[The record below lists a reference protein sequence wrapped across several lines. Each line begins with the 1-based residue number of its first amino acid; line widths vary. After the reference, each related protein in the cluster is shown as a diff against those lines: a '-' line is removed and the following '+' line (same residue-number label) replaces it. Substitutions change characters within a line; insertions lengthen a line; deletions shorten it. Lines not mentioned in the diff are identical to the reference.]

1 MVNSGDTET
10 LKESSQE
17 EMRALYETSMKSP
30 QEGNVFKGR
39 IMKINGESV
48 IVDVGLKSEG
58 TVSLREF
65 APKGIEPEVTIG
77 DEIEVMVVGRDRES
91 GLLILSKQKV
101 DEIRTW
107 EKIDKSLEEGIPID
121 GAIES
126 EVKGG
131 FIVNVG
137 GISAFLPLSQV
148 DIKPVK
154 NPSSFVGRHLKFKAI
169 KVNKRKGGVIL
180 SRRTLLEEERDK
192 KKQEFW
198 KNVKESHVVYGF
210 VRNIMDYGAFIDLGG
225 VDGFLHVND
234 ITWGKITHP
243 KEYLRIGDE
252 VKVKIIAIDDEKG
265 RISVGIK
272 QLKTDPW
279 VDIEERYPI
288 KSRVKGKV
296 VGLVDYGAFIELEQ
310 GLEGLLHI
318 SEMSWDRKLRNP
330 DKIVKKGDW
339 LELIVLKIDTEK
351 KRVSLGLKQLAPDPW
366 DELEITYPPG
376 TIVSGK
382 VKNFTDF
389 GMFVGIGNGI
399 DGLVHMSELS
409 WSRRKG
415 VISEQYKK
423 GANVDALVLN
433 IDKVQK
439 KFSLSMKRLVGDPW
453 KGAASRYHA
462 GDVIEG
468 HVTSVTDFG
477 VFVEIEEGI
486 EGLIH
491 LSEIDDLQGKQV
503 AEVFQIDDKIEVVI
517 LNIDEKDK
525 RIALSTKTQ
534 KKNDEKKESETTPDN
549 ESAFSTLGDILEPA
563 MQKNNTENASE
574 EEG

>member
-1 MVNSGDTET
+1 MINSGDVET
-10 LKESSQE
+10 TKENSKE

-30 QEGNVFKGR
+30 QEGNVFKGT
-39 IMKINGESV
+39 IIKINGDSV

-58 TVSLREF
+58 TLSKREF
-65 APKGIEPEVTIG
+65 ALKGMEPEVNID
-77 DEIEVMVVGRDRES
+77 DEIEVMVIGRDRES
-91 GLLILSKQKV
+91 GLLLLSKQKV

-107 EKIDKSLEEGIPID
+107 EKIDKSLEEGAPID
-121 GAIES
+121 GAIMS

-137 GISAFLPLSQV
+137 GVNAFLPLSQV

-154 NPSSFVGRHLKFKAI
+154 NPSSFVGRHLKFKVI
-169 KVNKRKGGVIL
+169 KVNKRRGGVIL

-198 KNVKESHVVYGF
+198 KNVKESQIVYGF

-252 VKVKIIAIDDEKG
+252 VKVKIVAIDTEKG

-272 QLKTDPW
+272 QLKPDPW
-279 VDIEERYPI
+279 VNIEEKYPL
-288 KSRVKGKV
+288 KSKVKGKV
-296 VGLVDYGAFIELEQ
+296 VGIVDYGAFIELEQ

-330 DKIVKKGDW
+330 EKIVKKGDW
-339 LELIVLKIDTEK
+339 LELVVLKIDMEK
-351 KRVSLGLKQLAPDPW
+351 KRISLGLKQLASDPW
-366 DELEITYPPG
+366 DELETKYPPG
-376 TIVSGK
+376 SIVTGK

-415 VISEQYKK
+415 VVSEQYTK
-423 GANVDALVLN
+423 GSSIEALVLN
-433 IDKVQK
+433 IDKAQK
-439 KFSLSMKRLVGDPW
+439 KFSLSIKRLMSDPW
-453 KGAASRYHA
+453 KGAASRYHVS
-462 GDVIEG
+462 DIVEG

-477 VFVEIEEGI
+477 IFVEIEEGI

-491 LSEIDDLQGKQV
+491 LSEIDDLQGKQLS
-503 AEVFQIDDKIEVVI
+503 EVFPIDGKIEAVI
-517 LNIDEKDK
+517 LNIDERDR
-525 RIALSTKTQ
+525 RIALSTKKQ
-534 KKNDEKKESETTPDN
+534 NKGDEKKETDAAPEN
-549 ESAFSTLGDILEPA
+549 EGAFSTLGDILEPA
-563 MQKNNTENASE
+563 MQKNNMENNSE
-574 EEG
+574 GET

>member
-1 MVNSGDTET
+1 MINSGDVET
-10 LKESSQE
+10 TKENSKE

-30 QEGNVFKGR
+30 QEGNVFKGT
-39 IMKINGESV
+39 IIKINGDSV

-58 TVSLREF
+58 TVSKREF
-65 APKGIEPEVTIG
+65 ALKGMEPEVNID
-77 DEIEVMVVGRDRES
+77 DEIEVMVIGRDRES
-91 GLLILSKQKV
+91 GLLLLSKQKV

-107 EKIDKSLEEGIPID
+107 EKIDKSLAAGTPID
-121 GAIES
+121 GTIMS
-126 EVKGG
+126 EIKGG
-131 FIVNVG
+131 FIVNIG
-137 GISAFLPLSQV
+137 GVNAFLPLSQV

-169 KVNKRKGGVIL
+169 KVNKRRGGVIL

-198 KNVKESHVVYGF
+198 KNVKEGQVVYGF

-252 VKVKIIAIDDEKG
+252 VKVKIVSIDTEKG

-272 QLKTDPW
+272 QLKPDPW
-279 VDIEERYPI
+279 VNIEEKYPL
-288 KSRVKGKV
+288 KSKVKGKV
-296 VGLVDYGAFIELEQ
+296 VGIVDYGAFIELEQ

-330 DKIVKKGDW
+330 EKIVKKGDW
-339 LELIVLKIDTEK
+339 LDLVVLKIDMEK
-351 KRVSLGLKQLAPDPW
+351 KRISLGLKQLASDPW
-366 DELEITYPPG
+366 DELETKCPPG
-376 TIVSGK
+376 SIVTGK

-415 VISEQYKK
+415 VVSQQYAK
-423 GANVDALVLN
+423 GSSVEALVLN
-433 IDKVQK
+433 IDKAQK
-439 KFSLSMKRLVGDPW
+439 KFSLSIKRLMSDPW
-453 KGAASRYHA
+453 KGAASRYHV
-462 GDVIEG
+462 GDVVEG

-477 VFVEIEEGI
+477 IFVEIEEGI

-491 LSEIDDLQGKQV
+491 LSEIDDLQGKQLS
-503 AEVFQIDDKIEVVI
+503 EVFPLDGKIEAVI
-517 LNIDEKDK
+517 LNIDEKDR

-534 KKNDEKKESETTPDN
+534 KKGDEKKQVEAVPEN
-549 ESAFSTLGDILEPA
+549 EGAFSTLGDILEPA
-563 MQKNNTENASE
+563 MQKNNMENNSE
-574 EEG
+574 EET

>member
-1 MVNSGDTET
+1 MVDSGDTGAP
-10 LKESSQE
+10 KENSQE
-17 EMRALYETSMKSP
+17 EMRVLYETSMKSL
-30 QEGNVFKGR
+30 QEGSVFKGK
-39 IMKINGESV
+39 IMKIHGDSV
-48 IVDVGLKSEG
+48 IVNVGLKSEG
-58 TVSLREF
+58 IVSIREF
-65 APKGIEPEVTIG
+65 APKGVEPEVNVG
-77 DEIEVMVVGRDRES
+77 DEIEVMVAGRDRES

-121 GAIES
+121 GVIAS

-131 FIVNVG
+131 FIVNAS

-154 NPSSFVGRHLKFKAI
+154 NPSSFVGRHLKFKVI
-169 KVNKRKGGVIL
+169 KVNKRKAGIIV
-180 SRRTLLEEERDK
+180 SRRMLLEEERDK

-198 KNVKESHVVYGF
+198 KNVKESQVVYGF

-234 ITWGKITHP
+234 VTWGKITHP

-252 VKVKIIAIDDEKG
+252 VKVKILAIDTEKN
-265 RISVGIK
+265 RVSVGIK

-279 VDIEERYPI
+279 VDIEEKYPI
-288 KSRVKGKV
+288 GSKIKGKV
-296 VGLVDYGAFIELEQ
+296 VGIVDYGAFIELEQ

-330 DKIVKKGDW
+330 AKIVNKGDW
-339 LELIVLKIDTEK
+339 LELVVLKIDLEK

-366 DELEITYPPG
+366 DELEKSYPPG
-376 TIVSGK
+376 SIVSGK

-415 VISEQYKK
+415 VTSEQYKK
-423 GANVDALVLN
+423 GATVEALVLN
-433 IDKVQK
+433 IDKAQK
-439 KFSLSMKRLVGDPW
+439 KFSLSMKRLKDDPW
-453 KGAASRYHA
+453 KGTASRYHA
-462 GDVIEG
+462 GDTIEG
-468 HVTSVTDFG
+468 HITSITDFG
-477 VFVEIEEGI
+477 IFVEIEEGI

-491 LSEIDDLQGKQV
+491 LSEMDSLQGKPL
-503 AEVFQIDDKIEVVI
+503 AEAFLIDDKIQAVI

-525 RIALSTKTQ
+525 RIALSIKTA
-534 KKNDEKKESETTPDN
+534 KEVEEKERIEPVVEN
-549 ESAFSTLGDILEPA
+549 ESAFSTLGDIFEA
-563 MQKNNTENASE
+563 AKQKNNTENSS
-574 EEG
+574 G